1 MRSITLPIEAPS
13 GRAYVVE
20 AIPQGAISS
29 QVFDNEVLQWTS
41 SLPLLAELVGFLR
54 HRLVFKGAW
63 TVLVRPAASDGRGMV
78 LYHESARNRNAAA
91 EQITDTVERIR
102 KGQLPPSW
110 P

>member
-1 MRSITLPIEAPS
+1 MRSVTLPIEAPS

-20 AIPQGAISS
+20 AVPQGAISS

-54 HRLVFKGAW
+54 HWLVYKGTW
-63 TVLVRPAASDGRGMV
+63 TVLVRPAASEGRDTV
-78 LYHESARNRNAAA
+78 VYQESARSRKAAA
-91 EQITDTVERIR
+91 EQMAEAGERIR
-102 KGQLPPSW
+102 RGQQRPSW